1 MRTKQFGRVT
11 LLPDNAETGYGHSY
25 ISGENLYVV
34 CLVDCYFPSF
44 YALRAD
50 SFEEAYYVA
59 QECLSPTLEG
69 NDLAEAESGEWL
81 TYTESGRPVSSDDD
95 IRVFEFLARRAL

>member
-1 MRTKQFGRVT
+1 MRTKRFGSVS
-11 LLPDNAETGYGHSY
+11 LLPDNAKTGYGHSY
-25 ISGENLYVV
+25 VSGENLYVV

-44 YALRAD
+44 YALRAN

-59 QECLSPTLEG
+59 QECLSPTLESDYIAG
-69 NDLAEAESGEWL
+69 AESEGWL